1 VHALSGSPA
10 GQYRAGARVLSLF
23 ASPLNALVVRALAEE
38 TLRLAELRERV
49 GGPAQTTL
57 RGYLCDLVDLG
68 VVARVEK
75 RAMPYSVSRELTPE
89 GQELLFVV
97 DILERW
103 LAETPQ
109 GEIKLGTEPA
119 KAAIKALTD
128 GWGSAILRALAA
140 QPLSLTELDEMI
152 ADVSYPA
159 LERRL
164 SIMRITG
171 QIEAVPSSG
180 NGTPYTITDWARR
193 SIAPL
198 SAAGRW
204 ERLHLAEEAGPV
216 TWVEVEAAFL
226 MALPLVELPEDAE
239 GECVL
244 AADTKEEDKR
254 IAGVH
259 IVIERGEVVSADAEL
274 KSEPPTFALGA
285 APAWLDA
292 VIEGQLSGLHIRGDK
307 KLVTSLVQGLHGALF

>member
-1 VHALSGSPA
+1 LII
-10 GQYRAGARVLSLF
+10 
-23 ASPLNALVVRALAEE
+23 RALAEE
-38 TLRLAELRERV
+38 PLRLADLREV
-49 GGPAQTTL
+49 AGCPAQTTL
-57 RGYLCDLVDLG
+57 RGYLGQLAKLG
-68 VVARVEK
+68 IVTGVE
-75 RAMPYSVSRELTPE
+75 RCEMPYSVTRELTPQ
-89 GQELLFVV
+89 GRELLFVAE
-97 DILERW
+97 ILQAW
-103 LAETPQ
+103 LSETPQ
-109 GEIKLGTEPA
+109 GKIRLGTEPA

-128 GWGSAILRALAA
+128 GWGSTILRALAS

-152 ADVSYPA
+152 SDVSYPA

-171 QIEAVPSSG
+171 QIEAVSSRG
-180 NGTPYTITDWARR
+180 NGTPYAITDWARR

-204 ERLHLAEEAGPV
+204 ERAHLPAETGPV

-244 AADTKEEDKR
+244 AADTKEEEKR

-259 IVIERGEVVSADAEL
+259 VIVKRGEVVSCDAEL
-274 KSEPPTFALGA
+274 KAEPPAFALGTA
-285 APAWLDA
+285 TAWLDA
-292 VIEGQLSGLHIRGDK
+292 VIEGQMKGLHVSGDR
-307 KLVTSLVQGLHGALF
+307 KLVKGLVQGLHDALF